1 MDNRSF
7 WQLSLGLA
15 LALGVFTG
23 FGLVISSS
31 QLVLAQSFIEGDD
44 FIPPISV
51 TPPPPPPM
59 PTPPPPP
66 RATFTPPI
74 ILPTNPFSPPVVVP
88 TDVTRAS
95 LYRGGNPVAFDV
107 LNSVLALNGVRGLPA
122 DKFPKP
128 EDGKEKGEG
137 ILVKGTPQTD
147 FERPSPI
154 IVKLD
159 NGLVLV
165 SIRRPS
171 SSAFVETVLGTIAVS
186 SNADVFVS
194 TKDGKLRVFNV
205 DGRRETVKIELKDA
219 PFSDGKPVVLSVL
232 PGYEVVLSK
241 RLLSRFD
248 LRPGDGIARRHSKI
262 LENGHIAVSEFS
274 LDSLLKSSELLA
286 DLTQSAANS
295 REKRLLGDMSKMA
308 SVLNYMRGQDGF
320 DTGNSAVAQ
329 K

>member
-1 MDNRSF
+1 MDNRSV
-7 WQLSLGLA
+7 WQLSLGSA
-15 LALGVFTG
+15 LALGVLTG
-23 FGLVISSS
+23 FGLLISSN
-31 QLVLAQSFIEGDD
+31 QLVIAQSNLDVRNDVILPAAPPPPPV
-44 FIPPISV
+44 IP
-51 TPPPPPPM
+51 TPPPPPPR
-59 PTPPPPP
+59 T
-66 RATFTPPI
+66 TFTPPI
-74 ILPTNPFSPPVVVP
+74 IPPTNPFTPPVVVP

-95 LYRGGNPVAFDV
+95 LYRGGNPVPFDV

-154 IVKLD
+154 SVKLD

-165 SIRRPS
+165 SVRRPS
-171 SSAFVETVLGTIAVS
+171 SSAFVETAFGTIAVS
-186 SNADVFVS
+186 SNSDIFVS

-219 PFSDGKPVVLSVL
+219 PFSDGKPLVLSVL

-295 REKRLLGDMSKMA
+295 REQRLLGDMSKMA
-308 SVLNYMRGQDGF
+308 AVLNYMRGQDGF